1 MDKDER
7 YYNSYND
14 NPQPPYGQMP
24 QGTAPVSAPQPAP
37 PKKPKSRMGIG
48 ILIGVLI
55 TLAAVML
62 AAVVLGF
69 FVFLRPNSLTTNLDY
84 DQKLELIR
92 NYLDQYYLGDL
103 DEEALENGLAE
114 GLLKGTGD
122 KYAEYYTPAQF
133 SMMME
138 ERAGSYCGIGVSVV
152 QNDDNMIEVYRV
164 FDGSPAEE
172 AGIQIADL
180 IVEADGVRDFETLD
194 SLVEKIRGEKG
205 TTVSLVILRNGEEIP
220 MTVER
225 RSIDMTTVYYE
236 MLEGQ
241 IGYIQLI
248 EFDEVSVKQFN
259 DAIDALEAEGMTSLI
274 IDVRDN
280 PGGDY
285 GTVMQITDRVL
296 PAGAIT
302 TVIDKKGTKKVES
315 SDEENKLTL
324 PMVVLINNNSASA
337 TELFS
342 GALKDYGVATLVGE
356 TTYGKGVIQSI
367 FQLPDGSGMKFTTEE
382 YLTPDG
388 DHINGI
394 GISPDV
400 EVSLPEEVFA
410 DGIVTAEE
418 DTQLQAAIRILSG
431 EGTARAA
438 D

>member
-1 MDKDER
+1 MDKDEK

-24 QGTAPVSAPQPAP
+24 QGNAPMSAPQPAP